1 MSRIGKH
8 AIDVPA
14 GVTCE
19 LRGREVFVK
28 GKLGEL
34 FFQVPSGVE
43 PEFSDGKILF
53 RPMQKTKELISLW
66 GTSRSIVKNIVTGVH
81 EGFSINLE
89 IEGVG
94 YRASVQGKNLKL
106 QLGYSHDVDLPIPE
120 GIQIKCDKPTLVT
133 ISGADKQKVGQVA
146 AKIKSYRPPEPFNGK
161 GIRKQGQFI
170 LRKQGKKK

>member
-8 AIDVPA
+8 AVEVPS

-19 LRGREVFVK
+19 LRGREVFAK

-34 FFQVPSGVE
+34 FFHIPTGIE
-43 PEFSDGKILF
+43 PELSDGKIFL
-53 RPMQKTKELISLW
+53 RPLQKTKEILSLW
-66 GTSRSIVKNIVTGVH
+66 GTSRNIIKNIVTGVH
-81 EGFSINLE
+81 EGFSVNLE

-94 YRASVQGKNLKL
+94 YRASVQGRNLKL
-106 QLGYSHDVDLPIPE
+106 QLGYSHDIDFPIPE
-120 GIQIKCDKPTLVT
+120 GIQVKCDKPTLMT